1 MIWFLLWL
9 MINKFLNCSVT
20 MINQLFNK
28 FNNLFV
34 FDPNKKSR
42 KLLTLWKI
50 PTHSLKV
57 LNCTKKTPL
66 NFSSNSNNSG
76 VVTHTPAPKSRDCV
90 RSLAATRR
98 QTERIEF
105 PARTGSCQSSRAE
118 LTMLWGFESWLKC
131 LQLRMSP
138 GAGGTVA
145 EVLPCHKNANVHSPI
160 WILV

>member
-9 MINKFLNCSVT
+9 MINKFLNCFVT

-34 FDPNKKSR
+34 FDPNKKGR

-50 PTHSLKV
+50 PTHALKV
-57 LNCTKKTPL
+57 LICTKKRHWT
-66 NFSSNSNNSG
+66 FRNSDNSG
-76 VVTHTPAPKSRDCV
+76 VVTPAPKSRDCV
-90 RSLAATRR
+90 RGLAATWRHK
-98 QTERIEF
+98 ERIEF
-105 PARTGSCQSSRAE
+105 LARAGSCQSSRAE

-131 LQLRMSP
+131 LRLD
-138 GAGGTVA
+138 
-145 EVLPCHKNANVHSPI
+145 CHQGLAAQWRANPRHKMQMLTPI